1 MILSQGLAAADLGL
15 IFGIMALGV
24 YITFRILDFPDLTV
38 DGSFTTGAAVA
49 ASGIIA
55 GIDPWVAT
63 AFGTVAGALAGLV
76 TGLLHTKGKINP
88 LLAGILTQIALYSIN
103 LRIMGRA
110 NLPLLRSD
118 TLLSDMRDAGLFGTW
133 ASVGIFAA
141 VVLVVLLIV
150 NWFLSTDTG
159 LAMQATGDNEKMI
172 RAQGVSTDAMKIL
185 GLVIS
190 NALVG
195 LSGAIMA
202 QYQGYAD
209 IGMGIGLIV
218 AGLASV
224 ILGQAV
230 IPAKHFAIATVAVV
244 VGSILYREVIQLAL
258 SVGFDPNDMKL
269 VSAVLVIL
277 ALLLPR
283 LSVFRRIAAQ
293 RHQRQMAAA
302 AAAGRH
308 PTPPHESSRSGM
320 R

>member
-1 MILSQGLAAADLGL
+1 MISTLLGQGLAAADLGL

-24 YITFRILDFPDLTV
+24 YLTFRVLDFPDLTV

-49 ASGIIA
+49 ASGIIGGLPPA
-55 GIDPWVAT
+55 WAT
-63 AFGTVAGALAGLV
+63 ALGMVAGALAGLV
-76 TGLLHTKGKINP
+76 TGLLHTKGRINP

-118 TLLSDMRDAGLFGTW
+118 TMLSGLRDEGLFGTW
-133 ASVGIFAA
+133 TS
-141 VVLVVLLIV
+141 VLVFTLVVAVILLVV
-150 NWFLSTDTG
+150 NWFLSTDIG
-159 LAMQATGDNEKMI
+159 LAMQATGDNEQMI

-185 GLVIS
+185 GLVLS

-195 LSGAIMA
+195 LAGAIMA

-224 ILGQAV
+224 IIGQAV
-230 IPAKHFAIATVAVV
+230 LPSRHYVVATAAVV
-244 VGSILYREVIQLAL
+244 LGSVIYREVIQLAL
-258 SVGFDPNDMKL
+258 SAGFDPNDMKL
-269 VSAVLVIL
+269 VSAVLVII

-283 LSVFRRIAAQ
+283 MAVFRRMRA
-293 RHQRQMAAA
+293 RRREREMAAA
-302 AAAGRH
+302 AANELAA
-308 PTPPHESSRSGM
+308 SGKGA
-320 R
+320 

>member
-1 MILSQGLAAADLGL
+1 MISALLNQGLAAADLGL

-24 YITFRILDFPDLTV
+24 YLTFRVLDFPDLTV

-49 ASGIIA
+49 ASGIIGGVPPLA
-55 GIDPWVAT
+55 AT
-63 AFGTVAGALAGLV
+63 ALGMVAGALAGLV
-76 TGLLHTKGKINP
+76 TGLLHTKGRINP

-118 TLLSDMRDAGLFGTW
+118 TLLSGLRNQGLFGTW
-133 ASVGIFAA
+133 TS
-141 VVLVVLLIV
+141 VLVFALVVAAILLVV
-150 NWFLSTDTG
+150 NWFLSTDLG
-159 LAMQATGDNEKMI
+159 LAMQATGDNEQMI

-185 GLVIS
+185 GLVLS

-224 ILGQAV
+224 IIGQAV
-230 IPAKHFAIATVAVV
+230 LPSRHYVVATAAVV
-244 VGSILYREVIQLAL
+244 LGSVIYREVIQLAL
-258 SVGFDPNDMKL
+258 SAGFDPNDMKL
-269 VSAVLVIL
+269 VSAVLVIF

-283 LSVFRRIAAQ
+283 MSVFRRMRA
-293 RHQRQMAAA
+293 RRREREMAAA
-302 AAAGRH
+302 AKDELAA
-308 PTPPHESSRSGM
+308 SGTGA
-320 R
+320 